1 LVAVCIAAHPDPR
14 SSPDE
19 IVGESET
26 GGVDLTPKR
35 LVQPI
40 SEGKEYETLKQMRIK
55 AAATAAR
62 QADHAAHSNGHLVT
76 RQQNAPPNAALSHV
90 VKSVT
95 EEANKEAVSELKK
108 QEGKTSAPQRIS
120 KLTPNSQSNKAAEK
134 AIADAITKATN
145 SVDSELKTLKKHTVA
160 NTKEATAEVKVAN
173 TKEATAEAKMSTNIQ
188 HAIDQAITTNGTKI
202 VNQQVKKAS
211 VPAPTVPP
219 TASPEEVKLTK
230 KMDAAVKAAVSN
242 SSSEYA

>member
-1 LVAVCIAAHPDPR
+1 MIDPTMCHR
-14 SSPDE
+14 PLS
-19 IVGESET
+19 
-26 GGVDLTPKR
+26 
-35 LVQPI
+35 
-40 SEGKEYETLKQMRIK
+40 
-55 AAATAAR
+55 
-62 QADHAAHSNGHLVT
+62 
-76 RQQNAPPNAALSHV
+76 NAPSLHRIHRISGKQGGSFRV
-90 VKSVT
+90 
-95 EEANKEAVSELKK
+95 EEARGQDLCSTTHLQGLRCMMLLIANTARKSTVCQLIDLS
-108 QEGKTSAPQRIS
+108 Q
-120 KLTPNSQSNKAAEK
+120 LTPNSQSNKAAEK